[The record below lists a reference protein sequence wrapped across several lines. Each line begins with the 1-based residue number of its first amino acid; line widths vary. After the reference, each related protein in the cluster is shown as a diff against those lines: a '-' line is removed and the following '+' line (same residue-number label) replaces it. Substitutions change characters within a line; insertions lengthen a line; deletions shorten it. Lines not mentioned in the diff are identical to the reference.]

1 MSHNWN
7 DSQPIYL
14 QLADQIKDMIL
25 NGDVAAG
32 EALPSVR
39 QLAMD
44 YQVNPIT
51 VSKSYQILVDD
62 NLVSKKR
69 GLGMFVS
76 DQAKVIL
83 QQQQRQD
90 FIQKQ
95 WPDVLQKIEQLNI
108 DTDALIKS
116 LEKTGRQSWA
126 LYWKPI
132 T

>member
-116 LEKTGRQSWA
+116 LEKTGRQS
-126 LYWKPI
+126 
-132 T
+132 

>member
-25 NGDVAAG
+25 TGDVAAG
-32 EALPSVR
+32 EALPSLR

-76 DQAKVIL
+76 DQAQVIL

-95 WPDVLQKIEQLNI
+95 WPHVLQKIEQLNI

-116 LEKTGRQSWA
+116 LEKTGRQS
-126 LYWKPI
+126 
-132 T
+132 

>member
-1 MSHNWN
+1 MSYHWN

-39 QLAMD
+39 QLAVD

-51 VSKSYQILVDD
+51 VSKSYQILVDEH
-62 NLVSKKR
+62 LVSKRR

-76 DQAKVIL
+76 DDAKEIL
-83 QQQQRQD
+83 LQQQRQE
-90 FIQKQ
+90 FLKQQ
-95 WPDVLQKIEQLNI
+95 WPQVLQKIEQLNI
-108 DTDALIKS
+108 ETDDLIKS
-116 LEKTGRQSWA
+116 LEKTGRTS
-126 LYWKPI
+126 
-132 T
+132 